1 MSVQQ
6 RTAVRAILATSR
18 SFAELDEYLEKALRE
33 AGYGGMDVQKSPV
46 GTTLRVYVARPGLAI
61 GRRGTGIKELTE
73 NVASKFG
80 FTNPQI
86 EVTEVER
93 PELNA
98 RIMAARLAQIVTR
111 GTAFRRASQWTMNN
125 IMNAGAAGVEISVAG
140 KLRSDRSHGEKYRA
154 GVVPKS
160 GDTADRSVSR
170 ATTDVQMKLGLYGI
184 TVKIALKDAIPP
196 DFMLK
201 EDIKQEE
208 NPSGTGQSEGT
219 EGTGR

>member
-6 RTAVRAILATSR
+6 RTAVRAILSTSR
-18 SFAELDEYLEKALRE
+18 SFAELDEFLEKALRE
-33 AGYGGMDVQKSPV
+33 AGYGGMDIQKSPV

-73 NVASKFG
+73 NVAAKFG
-80 FTNPQI
+80 FANPQI

-125 IMNAGAAGVEISVAG
+125 IMAAGAQGVEISVAG

-160 GDTADRSVSR
+160 GDTADRSVSQ

-184 TVKIALKDAIPP
+184 KVKIALKDAIPP

-208 NPSGTGQSEGT
+208 NKSGTTQAEGT